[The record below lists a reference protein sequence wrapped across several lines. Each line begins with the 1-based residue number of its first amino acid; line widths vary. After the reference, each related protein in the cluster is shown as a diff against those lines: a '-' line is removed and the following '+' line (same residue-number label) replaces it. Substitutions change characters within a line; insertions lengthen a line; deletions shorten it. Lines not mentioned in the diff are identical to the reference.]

1 MQMTVSKKNLFAQ
14 MITLRNQDIWFHK
27 FTRNFNFLAKKTP
40 IVSAYQVM
48 SFIKYQYTVVPI
60 NGKRFSISTIN
71 EVVIRCKQNINNLV
85 ELP

>member
-1 MQMTVSKKNLFAQ
+1 MQMTVSKKNLFSE
-14 MITLRNQDIWFHK
+14 MITLRTSIDG
-27 FTRNFNFLAKKTP
+27 FTNLQENSNFLAKKTP

-60 NGKRFSISTIN
+60 DGKRFSISTIN
-71 EVVIRCKQNINNLV
+71 KVVIRCKQNINNLV